1 MISLCAEN
9 KSLKVE
15 CVIRTIAL
23 RLESNLVCFSMKDYD
38 MHDANRFLGDLL
50 KEARKEKRKKIILR
64 SVLFNENFLEVA
76 GFAFQ
81 RIMDDDGLD
90 LIENLDLS
98 VFMNMPS
105 KETEKESE
113 QVYKVLSEIRYLLDV
128 ALVFTCNKVRE
139 GQRRILYNNNFN

>member
-1 MISLCAEN
+1 
-9 KSLKVE
+9 
-15 CVIRTIAL
+15 
-23 RLESNLVCFSMKDYD
+23 MKDYD